1 MNEYR
6 PILGQWTL
14 SEGMILRCG
23 SSSATHHIGTCLK
36 RWGNTSAD
44 WLHTTLCS
52 YGSAPPMIMCARR
65 DNSKPRCRT
74 VGSDTSA
81 LLATT
86 AESQTSLRP
95 CVGCRYVNLAV
106 EFAMWVNT
114 PPNKRH
120 EFYRG
125 PPPNRQPKQLAA
137 VELKKIRCFSC
148 IFFVRKIVLLKI
160 TETKIAGN

>member
-1 MNEYR
+1 MNEYQS
-6 PILGQWTL
+6 LV
-14 SEGMILRCG
+14 SELCPTARFYDVD
-23 SSSATHHIGTCLK
+23 HRLP
-36 RWGNTSAD
+36 
-44 WLHTTLCS
+44 LTTLALVWRGQATLLQTGCTQPCVRTEALQQWS
-52 YGSAPPMIMCARR
+52 CAHGGIIRSPDAEQSGRIPVPCWPRLPNPKLLYG
-65 DNSKPRCRT
+65 RT
-74 VGSDTSA
+74 
-81 LLATT
+81 
-86 AESQTSLRP
+86 